1 MLRIRCVHTALVAVL
16 CFLAWNPSRV
26 FPAELPARAVIY
38 LPMLWEENQRYWPDF
53 DAAIHAG
60 QVEQE
65 TCYGLQSAK
74 CWNPRTELKTSREYG
89 FGLGQITI
97 TKSFNNFT
105 EVKTYHPDL
114 KKWTWENRYDARL
127 QLRAL
132 VLKNKRNF
140 TALTGTAS
148 HDDRIAMMVSAYNG
162 GLGGVLQDR
171 SYCRQVKG
179 CDSARWFGHV
189 ETHSRKSTSSMGKEY
204 ADKSPYGINRAY
216 VRNVMG
222 EKSARYRP
230 ALQELARSAS

>member
-1 MLRIRCVHTALVAVL
+1 MASL
-16 CFLAWNPSRV
+16 LA
-26 FPAELPARAVIY
+26 ALPALPLLAQLY
-38 LPMLWEENQRYWPDF
+38 LPLLWEENQRYWPDF

-65 TCYGLQSAK
+65 TCYGLTSKK

-97 TKSFNNFT
+97 AYDSKGRERFNNFQD
-105 EVKTYHPDL
+105 VKTYDESL
-114 KKWTWENRYDARL
+114 RAWKWENRYDPRL

-132 VLKNKRNF
+132 VLKNKRNY
-140 TALTGTAS
+140 TAITGTAS
-148 HDDRIAMMVSAYNG
+148 ETDRIAMMVSAYNG

-171 SYCRQVKG
+171 AYCRQLRS
-179 CDSARWFGHV
+179 CDPSRWFGHV
-189 ETHSRKSTSSMGKEY
+189 ESHSRKSKSSMGKEY

-216 VRNVMG
+216 VRAVMG

-230 ALQELARSAS
+230 ALKELARSAS